1 MKTPL
6 KLANTPMDAEAAA
19 MRLGL
24 FRFTCFG
31 LWLLTFD
38 FQLSTQ
44 GYSWQTFETLG
55 LFHYLPE
62 SLAHW
67 ILGIDLKPA
76 SSAMLMLIFA
86 FAAVGAPGYRLW
98 AGIAA
103 FAALTH
109 DSLLLGYSHIVSNI
123 RICILLGSV
132 LCVITPAAE
141 RFTWPFKTAPL
152 QKTPSA
158 YSLSLLMIQVTVLLT
173 YTLAGAHRLA
183 HNGLKLYF
191 GDAPQSWLIIRNIE
205 QIGGWDGIGITIAQT
220 PSLLLGFQ
228 LGLLGVT
235 VLEALSLICLSS
247 KKFTLLWL
255 IVMSVFHLLSH
266 FTMHIF
272 FWQNMVLI
280 WVLFWPFRNGLNLKN
295 SHPSP

>member
-1 MKTPL
+1 MKLPL
-6 KLANTPMDAEAAA
+6 KLATTSSDAETAAKH
-19 MRLGL
+19 LGI

-38 FQLSTQ
+38 FQLSAH
-44 GYSWQTFETLG
+44 GYSWETFETLG
-55 LFHYLPE
+55 VFHYLPE
-62 SLAHW
+62 ALSRWLLS
-67 ILGIDLKPA
+67 INLEPA
-76 SSAMLMLIFA
+76 SSVFLMLVFA
-86 FAAVGAPGYRLW
+86 AAAVGAPMYRLW

-103 FAALTH
+103 FAALAH

-123 RICILLGSV
+123 RICILLGSI

-141 RFTWPFKTAPL
+141 RFNWPFKKTPL

-183 HNGLKLYF
+183 HNSLDLYF
-191 GDAPQSWLIIRNIE
+191 GDSPRSWLIIRNLE
-205 QIGGWDGIGITIAQT
+205 QIGGLEGIGITIAQT
-220 PSLLLGFQ
+220 PALLLGYQ
-228 LGLLGVT
+228 LGLLAIT
-235 VLEALSLICLSS
+235 IIEAMSLLCLNS
-247 KKFTLLWL
+247 KRFTLMWL

-280 WVLFWPFRNGLNLKN
+280 WVLFWPFKWGFKRQEVEV
-295 SHPSP
+295 